1 MTTGHLKRASFLSA
15 LALMPALVAAQQP
28 AGAGKTETYWPT
40 GSRSGSVLL
49 IERVTPTEMRAGVQF
64 DYQVRL
70 TNLTNS
76 AMDELVLTEQLP
88 DNFDVKSID
97 PQPDSNQGGKA
108 SWSIARLGGGES
120 KAFRI
125 SGAAG
130 SVGTVSACNTI
141 SFSTSACAKTTIVQP
156 ALKLEKTAPAEVI
169 ICDPIPV
176 KLVITN
182 TGTGDAT
189 SVQIKDTLPEG
200 WTTSDGKSSF
210 MVDVGTLR
218 AGESRQATIDLRSS
232 KTGTFTNNA
241 SATGEGGLTADASAT
256 TVVRQPVLEVTKT
269 GRETIY
275 VGGEVT
281 YDISVSNRGDAPAK
295 NTVLTDVMDASVSFV
310 SATSGGQASGN
321 RVTWNLGTLNPGES
335 KSGSV
340 TVKTNQIK
348 TIRDTAT
355 ATAFCAEASASAQ
368 TAVRGIPAIL
378 LEVIDTEDPLRI
390 GEQTTYVITV
400 TNQGTADDNQ
410 IKIACKI
417 PDAMEYVSADG
428 PTKANV
434 DGRSVIFDPVPSLAP
449 KAKITFRVVTK
460 ALQPADTRFATEMT
474 SEMLTRPV
482 NETESTRIY
491 E

>member
-1 MTTGHLKRASFLSA
+1 MTTGQVKRASFLSA
-15 LALMPALVAAQQP
+15 LMLMPAMVAAQ
-28 AGAGKTETYWPT
+28 GVGRSETFWPT

-49 IERVTPTEMRAGVQF
+49 IERVTPAEMRAGVDF
-64 DYQVRL
+64 DYQVKL
-70 TNLTNS
+70 TNLTSSPMN
-76 AMDELVLTEQLP
+76 DLVLTEQLP
-88 DNFDVKSID
+88 DNFQVDGID

-108 SWSIARLGGGES
+108 SWSIARLGGGET
-120 KAFRI
+120 KTFRV
-125 SGAAG
+125 SGSAG
-130 SVGTVSACNTI
+130 AVGEVSACNTI

-156 ALKLEKTAPAEVI
+156 ALKLEKTAPAEVV

-182 TGTGDAT
+182 TGTGAAT
-189 SVQIKDTLPEG
+189 GVQIKDTLPDG
-200 WTTSDGKSSF
+200 WTTPDGKTSF

-232 KTGTFTNNA
+232 RTGNFTNTA
-241 SATGEGGLTADASAT
+241 DATGEGGLTATASAT

-269 GRETIY
+269 GREMIY
-275 VGGEVT
+275 VGGTVT
-281 YDISVSNRGDAPAK
+281 YDISVTNKGDAPAK

-310 SATSGGQASGN
+310 EATNGGSASGN
-321 RVTWNLGTLNPGES
+321 RVTWNIGTLNPGET

-340 TVKTNQIK
+340 TVKTSQIK

-355 ATAFCAEASASAQ
+355 ATAFCAEASASAE

-378 LEVIDTEDPLRI
+378 LEVIDTEDPLRS

-400 TNQGTADDNQ
+400 TNQGTADDNN
-410 IKIACKI
+410 IRIVCKV
-417 PDAMEYVSADG
+417 PDEMDYVSADG
-428 PTKANV
+428 PTKVNAN
-434 DGRSVIFDPVPSLAP
+434 GREIVFDPIPSLAP
-449 KAKITFRVVTK
+449 KAKATFRVVTR
-460 ALQPADTRFATEMT
+460 AVSAADTRFATEMT